1 MIATL
6 FFSAFVAM
14 MRVGVTC
21 LTPAERDA
29 FVKAT
34 RPVYG
39 KWKPTVGADL
49 VANEGRAGHCRAH
62 EVMAAVTAAAPA
74 AQPR

>member
-1 MIATL
+1 MIAVLFTLIATL
-6 FFSAFVAM
+6 LLAAFVAM
-14 MRVGVTC
+14 MQVGVTC

-49 VANEGRAGHCRAH
+49 VTKAEPAI
-62 EVMAAVTAAAPA
+62 AARRK
-74 AQPR
+74 QWRQ